1 MTIDIH
7 LENPK
12 LNFDDI
18 TLKNIAILVGPN
30 GTGKTM
36 ILLNFF
42 TATTIA
48 NFLITGKMFDA
59 SSVRT
64 LETAQFVYDTTF
76 NDQNFTG
83 AVKVTFDNN
92 IFMSVVLNNGKVT
105 SVEHNL
111 HKDLKLF
118 PSVRYMSTDI
128 RSFDNISLYLRLRKT
143 VTKESGTNDLII
155 LGEMLKNYKLPDVT
169 YLELLIKL
177 VPYSFTPRDKE
188 ILLKYGV
195 EKVDSINVDLDLCD
209 FYFITTDTNEK
220 KYLKSYGKGH
230 QSIVNIYIGSII

>member
-18 TLKNIAILVGPN
+18 TLSNISILVGPN

-42 TATTIA
+42 ATTTIV

-59 SSVRT
+59 SSVKT

-92 IFMSVVLNNGKVT
+92 IFISIVLDNGKVM

-111 HKDLKLF
+111 HKELKLF
-118 PSVRYMSTDI
+118 PAIRYMSTDI

-155 LGEMLKNYKLPDVT
+155 LNEMLKNYKLPDVT

-177 VPYSFTPRDKE
+177 VPYSLTPKDKE
-188 ILLKYGV
+188 VLLGYGV
-195 EKVDSINVDLDLCD
+195 EKVDSINVDLDVCD
-209 FYFITTDTNEK
+209 FYFTTDTNER

-230 QSIVNIYIGSII
+230 QSIVNMYIGSII